1 MSVDGLISAKH
12 YADPYFWECV
22 MSAVSNPDFVE
33 HWARLNDV
41 EVPLAQIRDARTNKN
56 SRRNWLVERFLN
68 DVKEVIYDRV
78 QRP

>member
-1 MSVDGLISAKH
+1 MPVDGLISAKH

-22 MSAVSNPDFVE
+22 IAATSNPDFVE
-33 HWARLNDV
+33 HWSRLNDV